1 MAATEPTMHI
11 AALADR
17 TITISKRTA
26 YLLDAVAAAASLTV
40 DRQPPRASAMR
51 VTVAAGT
58 TGSGTVTITGT
69 VEGVPGTTEMLT
81 FSANGVKVG
90 SKLFTAISA
99 VTTSGLAN
107 EAAVPTVAIEAI
119 DRQGAPQAQDV
130 VRASGV
136 PAGVKKSSGRWGVPI
151 PGSEVSQSITYLVDW
166 SDLWTARRGDRV
178 VEDQNMNEESIVEE
192 ARMAGGPFYGSHV
205 ELRCVRV

>member
-1 MAATEPTMHI
+1 MHI
-11 AALADR
+11 ASLADR
-17 TITISKRTA
+17 LITIARRTA

-69 VEGVPGTTEMLT
+69 VEGVAGTSEVLT
-81 FSANGVKVG
+81 FTANGVKVG

-99 VTTSGLAN
+99 VATSGLAN
-107 EAAVPTVAIEAI
+107 EAAIPTVAIEAV

-130 VRASGV
+130 TRAAGV
-136 PAGVKKSSGRWGVPI
+136 PAGIKRTSARWPVPAS
-151 PGSEVSQSITYLVDW
+151 GSEVEQTITYLVDR
-166 SDLWTARRGDRV
+166 SDLWTCRKGDRIT
-178 VEDQNMNEESIVEE
+178 EDANTGEVSIVEE
-192 ARMAGGPFYGSHV
+192 ARTAGGNFYGSHV
-205 ELRCVRV
+205 EIRCTRV